1 MQDPDRDH
9 ARIIRTGMRG
19 PARVMTIIMGMVAV
33 VAGFA
38 QRPAPPWVVP
48 AYGPVALEV
57 AAVTGVGPVAVDVP
71 VEVRVEVALAVV
83 GNAPVVAAR
92 MVEAVHRAVAT
103 VVTAVVRAVVDP
115 RGHHAADW
123 LPYERH
129 SVFKKGPAIAAGPF
143 FVGCTPLAPKPD
155 TCMESF
161 FP

>member
-9 ARIIRTGMRG
+9 ARIILTGMRG
-19 PARVMTIIMGMVAV
+19 PARAMTIIMGMVAV

-38 QRPAPPWVVP
+38 QRLVPPWVVP
-48 AYGPVALEV
+48 ACGPVAPEV
-57 AAVTGVGPVAVDVP
+57 VAVTGVGPVAVDVP
-71 VEVRVEVALAVV
+71 VVVRVEVALAVV

-92 MVEAVHRAVAT
+92 MVEAVHRAAVM
-103 VVTAVVRAVVDP
+103 VVTAVVRVAAVRAVVDP

-143 FVGCTPLAPKPD
+143 L
-155 TCMESF
+155 
-161 FP
+161 